1 MTLPSVCE
9 DSAQNCGGC
18 ISSSLKSSTPWC
30 ESQDLILPNFC
41 SFLCWRSIF
50 DLSYIET
57 ILAGGYLGALLPFL
71 CQRCF
76 VKILS
81 DLVSRLLMFSQLKLP
96 ENYIKFPILHC
107 CIISFKDWL
116 SEVWSNFFSNN
127 GTWFSIYWPKK
138 RSNNQETW
146 KQVVRLQEEIKI
158 RFTCLGN
165 SFLRKPQNKSVHSD
179 IKWSPKRLMSIF

>member
-1 MTLPSVCE
+1 MTLPSMCE

-116 SEVWSNFFSNN
+116 SEVWSNFFPIMVHDSLY
-127 GTWFSIYWPKK
+127 TDPRREATTKK
-138 RSNNQETW
+138 HES
-146 KQVVRLQEEIKI
+146 KLSGCK
-158 RFTCLGN
+158 
-165 SFLRKPQNKSVHSD
+165 RK
-179 IKWSPKRLMSIF
+179 